1 MNSQKGI
8 VGCLLLACTLQMPAQ
23 VKTYKY
29 RVNFRDKAE
38 TTYTLDNPSAY
49 LSERALERRM
59 RQRLPVDS
67 TDLPVCQSY
76 IDMLVGKGVC
86 PVSKSKWNN
95 TVVVQ
100 VSDTS
105 VIDKVAALPFV
116 AAVRKVWTAPDSIP
130 ARNADRKKEVTN
142 KVTKSNNYYGDAWRQ
157 IAVHHGDSLHAAGF
171 RGKGMQPIAGYN
183 FGAQQYHRVNQVLK
197 LTIYGATTVT
207 TTGFLVGELMPELA
221 VSAFTTHEG
230 LIQLSAT
237 GLRIVVIFFPIIGF
251 QMVTSNFF
259 QSIGM
264 AGKAIFLSLTR
275 QLLFLLPCIILLP
288 LFWGSAGIW
297 WSMPI
302 SDLAASIVAGVMLY
316 RQFKIFNTHG
326 NKLKVEN

>member
-105 VIDKVAALPFV
+105 VIDKVAESV
-116 AAVRKVWTAPDSIP
+116 DS
-130 ARNADRKKEVTN
+130 
-142 KVTKSNNYYGDAWRQ
+142 SRQ
-157 IAVHHGDSLHAAGF
+157 
-171 RGKGMQPIAGYN
+171 Y
-183 FGAQQYHRVNQVLK
+183 
-197 LTIYGATTVT
+197 
-207 TTGFLVGELMPELA
+207 
-221 VSAFTTHEG
+221 
-230 LIQLSAT
+230 
-237 GLRIVVIFFPIIGF
+237 
-251 QMVTSNFF
+251 
-259 QSIGM
+259 
-264 AGKAIFLSLTR
+264 
-275 QLLFLLPCIILLP
+275 PCP
-288 LFWGSAGIW
+288 QCR
-297 WSMPI
+297 P
-302 SDLAASIVAGVMLY
+302 
-316 RQFKIFNTHG
+316 
-326 NKLKVEN
+326 

>member
-171 RGKGMQPIAGYN
+171 RGKGMQIAVIDAGFYN
-183 FGAQQYHRVNQVLK
+183 AD
-197 LTIYGATTVT
+197 
-207 TTGFLVGELMPELA
+207 E
-221 VSAFTTHEG
+221 
-230 LIQLSAT
+230 
-237 GLRIVVIFFPIIGF
+237 
-251 QMVTSNFF
+251 
-259 QSIGM
+259 
-264 AGKAIFLSLTR
+264 
-275 QLLFLLPCIILLP
+275 
-288 LFWGSAGIW
+288 
-297 WSMPI
+297 I
-302 SDLAASIVAGVMLY
+302 SV
-316 RQFKIFNTHG
+316 FK
-326 NKLKVEN
+326 